1 MALARATRY
10 SGRLRHRS
18 IGAVVSARRGF
29 SSACSLCTPSML
41 PVELRESKS
50 WDFDVAA
57 FGSQLQPQRDG
68 GFLKAVGLGDRGSG
82 LTYRAPGG
90 QTGRLAPTVAEG
102 GIAMPPPSAD
112 PDTSV
117 WLLKVQ
123 APLDTSSDGAGGIG
137 RMTPDTLL
145 LHDSSLSFCLFIAE
159 EERGHTA
166 LLRAALRNRSQVAYL
181 YAEQPQGSPGTLRV
195 YTDVLPDQT
204 DVVLDW

>member
-1 MALARATRY
+1 MMARA
-10 SGRLRHRS
+10 LL
-18 IGAVVSARRGF
+18 RRGGGCW
-29 SSACSLCTPSML
+29 APRPCAAPARALCAAPAILL
-41 PVELRESKS
+41 PEGLRESKH

-57 FGSQLQPQRDG
+57 LSSQLQPQRDG

-90 QTGRLAPTVAEG
+90 QTGRLTPDAGATM
-102 GIAMPPPSAD
+102 AMPPPSAD
-112 PDTSV
+112 PDSGV

-166 LLRAALRNRSQVAYL
+166 LLRAALRHRSQVAYL
-181 YAEQPQGSPGTLRV
+181 YAEQPAGSPGTLRI
-195 YTDVLPDQT
+195 YTDVTPDRGSPE
-204 DVVLDW
+204 DPLLDW